1 MLVLTP
7 DIEDF
12 PTSPWCLLSAAPPP
26 TAPRQWQTFVLQDY
40 FLVFQKVFFLITG
53 LLLLSSQLQTMN

>member
-26 TAPRQWQTFVLQDY
+26 TTPRQWQTFVLQDY
-40 FLVFQKVFFLITG
+40 FLVLQKVFFFQIIAFKNPHIKG
-53 LLLLSSQLQTMN
+53 